1 MFQFIEHVFREAS
14 SADNLSAK
22 PDRIGESEHWFETRE
37 AAEKFVSDHV
47 NNTFEYSGK
56 NEEDGYWWGRNQK
69 GEMHRFVIIST
80 ERRRDRD
87 RAFERARI
95 SIEGSRE

>member
-14 SADNLSAK
+14 SADNPSAK
-22 PDRIGESEHWFETRE
+22 PDRTGESEHWFETRE

-47 NNTFEYSGK
+47 NNTFTFEYSGK
-56 NEEDGYWWGRNQK
+56 NEEYGYWWGRNQK

-80 ERRRDRD
+80 ERRR
-87 RAFERARI
+87 ARVA
-95 SIEGSRE
+95 GVPYRFAA